1 MRKIA
6 YTLFIILYFVLI
18 QNIHAQ
24 QKPTKVKIELID
36 GSEKFGFGKRFN
48 KNIYLYK
55 TRKKT
60 KEKEIIPISNI
71 KSIRFVFREGY
82 REFNYLKDKYGKYR
96 LLIPL
101 IKGKVNLYKSFG
113 RQNMGKINND
123 ASVSYKVS
131 KDGVNFITFR
141 NFKKEALDFFGDCE
155 LITKKLKAHKFY
167 RINLAEMVVIYN
179 NDCSE
184 NQKSSIALKDLSD
197 KKPVVFENPTA
208 KLYKIVPAELIDE
221 KKVTIK
227 KEKVLINLNPI
238 YFNLDKYEIVEQSQL
253 ELDKVIKLMKEYPK
267 INIVINSH
275 TDSRGSEEYNLDLSA
290 KRANEVAKYIIKHN
304 INSTRISAFGYG
316 EKELLNNCTDT
327 VKCTELEHAKNRRTE
342 FIIINPKELKK

>member
-1 MRKIA
+1 MKKIFYA
-6 YTLFIILYFVLI
+6 FFIIIYFVSI

-24 QKPTKVKIELID
+24 LKPTKVKIKLID
-36 GSEKFGFGKRFN
+36 GTEKFGFGKRSK

-71 KSIRFVFREGY
+71 KSINFVFKEGY
-82 REFNYLKDKYGKYR
+82 REFHYLKDRYGKYR

-113 RQNMGKINND
+113 SQDMSKINND
-123 ASVSYKVS
+123 VAVSYKVS
-131 KDGVNFITFR
+131 KDGINYITFK
-141 NFKKEALDFFGDCE
+141 NFKKEALAFFGDCE
-155 LITKKLKAHKFY
+155 LITKKLKTHKFY
-167 RINLAEMVVIYN
+167 RINLAEMVIIYN

-184 NQKSSIALKDLSD
+184 DQKSSIALKDLSD
-197 KKPVVFENPTA
+197 KNPISFENPIP
-208 KLYKIVPAELIDE
+208 KLYKIVPAKLIAE
-221 KKVTIK
+221 ERVKIE

-238 YFNLDKYEIVEQSQL
+238 YFNLDKYELVEQSLL

-304 INSTRISAFGYG
+304 IDSKRISAFGYG
-316 EKELLNNCTDT
+316 EKELLNNCNDT

-342 FIIINPKELKK
+342 FIITNPKELNE

>member
-1 MRKIA
+1 MKKIA
-6 YTLFIILYFVLI
+6 YTLFILLYFVLI

-36 GSEKFGFGKRFN
+36 GTEKFGFGKRFN
-48 KNIYLYK
+48 KSIYLYK

-60 KEKEIIPISNI
+60 KKKEIIPISNI
-71 KSIRFVFREGY
+71 KSIQFLFKEGY
-82 REFNYLKDKYGKYR
+82 REFQYLKDKYGKYR

-131 KDGVNFITFR
+131 KDGLNFITFR
-141 NFKKEALDFFGDCE
+141 NFKKEALDFFGDCK
-155 LITKKLKAHKFY
+155 LITKKLKAHEFY
-167 RINLAEMVVIYN
+167 RINLAEMIVIYN

-184 NQKSSIALKDLSD
+184 SQKKSIALKDLSD
-197 KKPVVFENPTA
+197 KNPIVFENSNLE
-208 KLYKIVPAELIDE
+208 LYKIVPAKLIAEE
-221 KKVTIK
+221 KIK
-227 KEKVLINLNPI
+227 IEKEKVLINLKPI
-238 YFNLDKYEIVEQSQL
+238 YFNLDKYELEKQSLL

-275 TDSRGSEEYNLDLSA
+275 TDSRGSEEYNLELSA
-290 KRANEVAKYIIKHN
+290 KRANEVAKYIVKHDIDN
-304 INSTRISAFGYG
+304 KRISAFGYG

-327 VKCTELEHAKNRRTE
+327 VNCTELEHAKNRRTE
-342 FIIINPKELKK
+342 FIITNPKELKK